1 MEPESTYRKIV
12 SFANQNP
19 ACHVATAEGDQP
31 RVRGM
36 LMWYADESGFY
47 FHTASSKRLPKQ
59 LEKNPKVEVAF
70 IRQTTDP
77 SQMEALRISGVAQII
92 NDPNLAE
99 RLFTERPWLRD
110 FEKIAPDSRPVIFR
124 IANGEAYFWNMGVNM
139 REDSVERVRI

>member
-1 MEPESTYRKIV
+1 M
-12 SFANQNP
+12 
-19 ACHVATAEGDQP
+19 
-31 RVRGM
+31 
-36 LMWYADESGFY
+36 
-47 FHTASSKRLPKQ
+47 
-59 LEKNPKVEVAF
+59 EKNPKVEVAF